1 MRSGGSFRKIVFF
14 STLIL
19 LGAVQQVKADPVG
32 ALIGGIAGAQFGQG
46 NGKLAMAIIGAVAG
60 DVVTNQV
67 SDVPSGYGDSY
78 GYQTTHYAPP
88 VYSYGPSYYQ
98 NPAPRVYYNPPVV
111 PQVYY
116 PAPVYRQPYESYRR
130 DDDRWHEA
138 RRHRENGYRE
148 YREHD
153 YRRDWR

>member
-1 MRSGGSFRKIVFF
+1 MKSSGSFKKIIFL
-14 STLIL
+14 STFIFLV
-19 LGAVQQVKADPVG
+19 AAPQVKADPVG

-60 DVVTNQV
+60 DMVTNQV
-67 SDVPSGYGDSY
+67 SNVPSGYG
-78 GYQTTHYAPP
+78 YQTAYYAPP
-88 VYSYGPSYYQ
+88 VYSYGQGYYE

-116 PAPVYRQPYESYRR
+116 PTPAYIQPYQTYRR
-130 DDDRWHEA
+130 DGDRWHEQ
-138 RRHRENGYRE
+138 RHYRENSYRE

-153 YRRDWR
+153 NRRDWR